1 MQIKEFLVF
10 KDVFLFLQ
18 KIEKWHLENE
28 SPIEIIINQIKKVES
43 SSNSSYGIINKTSK
57 KDMLAQ
63 LKTQELKIEGT
74 LRTGE
79 ELLKLAYSTIYNREI
94 ELVKQKKIQR
104 QSRLLRDFGT
114 DKIKRVEGE
123 LAFWKTVRDSVSKN
137 GQIN

>member
-1 MQIKEFLVF
+1 M
-10 KDVFLFLQ
+10 FLFLQ

-28 SPIEIIINQIKKVES
+28 TSIEIIRNQIKKVES
-43 SSNSSYGIINKTSK
+43 SSISSYGIINQTSK

-63 LKTQELKIEGT
+63 LKKQELKIEVT

-94 ELVKQKKIQR
+94 ELVKQKKIER

-114 DKIKRVEGE
+114 DKIKRVKGE
-123 LAFWKTVRDSVSKN
+123 LAFWKTVRDSVSEN